1 MLTGETEVKEKQ
13 DKPKGLECCKRKGRA
28 EKSLGERHDGIPEP
42 RQRKSLTQ
50 SYPLKKIVSIFI
62 TVEGE
67 SQEVNAMCL
76 LQCPLFHVSN
86 PELIYSANIPASLL
100 RGPSVSAFLSPGVIA
115 WPSMPIWVFVWVLG
129 IPTVVLTQ
137 ALSTQSCLLD
147 PIY

>member
-1 MLTGETEVKEKQ
+1 M
-13 DKPKGLECCKRKGRA
+13 
-28 EKSLGERHDGIPEP
+28 
-42 RQRKSLTQ
+42 
-50 SYPLKKIVSIFI
+50 
-62 TVEGE
+62 EGE

-100 RGPSVSAFLSPGVIA
+100 RRPSVSAFLSPRVRA